1 MKGGIKMDQDLN
13 VFKIPMPRW
22 TLTTLRTNIRG
33 LARRCK
39 WAYQR
44 ATKGFCDY
52 DRYDLE
58 QFYTRLLIG
67 SLKEF
72 CAKGFEIDKEFHR
85 KLCGIVNKLEF
96 ALKEPS
102 EFKNPYEE
110 RIRYLRAHGKSYEKS
125 LKKSMEWDMKLD
137 KVRVKMRTK
146 AFRKLEEVWDDL
158 WD

>member
-1 MKGGIKMDQDLN
+1 MDQDLN

-22 TLTTLRTNIRG
+22 TLATLKMNIKG

-58 QFYTRLLIG
+58 HFYSRLLVA
-67 SLKEF
+67 SLREF
-72 CAKGFEIDKEFHR
+72 SAKGLNPNKEWR
-85 KLCGIVNKLEF
+85 EKLYGIADKLEF
-96 ALKEPS
+96 TFKD
-102 EFKNPYEE
+102 FKNPYEE
-110 RIRYLRAHGKSYEKS
+110 RIIYLRVNGKSCEKT
-125 LKKSMEWDMKLD
+125 LEKYREWDMRLNKL
-137 KVRVKMRTK
+137 RVKMRAK
-146 AFRKLEEVWDDL
+146 AFKELEEVWDDL

>member
-1 MKGGIKMDQDLN
+1 MDQNLN
-13 VFKIPMPRW
+13 VFKIPMPQW
-22 TLTTLRTNIRG
+22 TFATLKVNIEG

-58 QFYTRLLIG
+58 QFYTRLLIA

-72 CAKGFEIDKEFHR
+72 AARELNSDKEWREKFNR
-85 KLCGIVNKLEF
+85 IADRLEF
-96 ALKEPS
+96 TLKEPWK
-102 EFKNPYEE
+102 FKNPYEE
-110 RIRYLRAHGKSYEKS
+110 RIRYLHAHGKSYEKT
-125 LKKSMEWDMKLD
+125 LEKSKEWDMKLD
-137 KVRVKMRTK
+137 RTRIKMRAK
-146 AFRKLEEVWDDL
+146 AFRELEEVWDDL